1 MILIMTVAGGFFMD
15 RNKMSKKGYKTLIS
29 GALAGL
35 LLGVIYAFAPKI
47 MGILILIAIVYCGV
61 VFIRWALK

>member
-29 GALAGL
+29 GTLAGL
-35 LLGVIYAFAPKI
+35 LLGVTYAFSPKI
-47 MGILILIAIVYCGV
+47 MGILILIAIVYWVV

>member
-35 LLGVIYAFAPKI
+35 IPPALATRNKACTSEAP
-47 MGILILIAIVYCGV
+47 GRLS
-61 VFIRWALK
+61 